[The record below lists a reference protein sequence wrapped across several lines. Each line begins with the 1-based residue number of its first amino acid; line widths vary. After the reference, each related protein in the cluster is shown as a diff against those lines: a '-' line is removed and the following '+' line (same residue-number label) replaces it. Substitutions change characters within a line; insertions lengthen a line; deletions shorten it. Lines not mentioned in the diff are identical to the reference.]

1 MDLFQ
6 SVIMKSIYFILFLL
20 GFSGTA
26 YGQVVLSS
34 GGIQS
39 TVGSISASATL
50 GELAISAIASNN
62 LQVTQGFHQTNLV
75 VLGID
80 DLNPQYKVVAYPNP
94 TPNSLHIDLP
104 DYIDTEVKIYNN
116 LGQLVSEQKLTVSKN
131 EIDAT
136 KLKSGIYFLNLYK
149 QFALVKTIKFIKN

>member
-1 MDLFQ
+1 
-6 SVIMKSIYFILFLL
+6 MKSIYFIFFLL
-20 GFSGTA
+20 HLSGNV
-26 YGQVVLSS
+26 YGQTVLSS

-39 TVGSISASATL
+39 TVGGISASATL
-50 GELAISAIASNN
+50 GELAISGLTGNN

-94 TPNSLHIDLP
+94 TPNSLHLDLP

-116 LGQLVSEQKLTVSKN
+116 LGQLVSEQKLTDSNN
-131 EIDAT
+131 EIDTT